1 MVVIPVDK
9 VSNAGLD
16 THVFHP
22 STGETEAGNRSE
34 LNASLIYIVRP
45 CRKTKNE
52 RKKKEKQLKE
62 KQLVWWKCVE
72 FICERGWS

>member
-22 STGETEAGNRSE
+22 STGETEAGSRSE
-34 LNASLIYIVRP
+34 LNASLIYIVSETLSQNKKRE
-45 CRKTKNE
+45 KEE
-52 RKKKEKQLKE
+52 RKA
-62 KQLVWWKCVE
+62 VE
-72 FICERGWS
+72 RKAVGMVEMCRVYL

>member
-52 RKKKEKQLKE
+52 RKKKEKQL
-62 KQLVWWKCVE
+62 VWWKCVE